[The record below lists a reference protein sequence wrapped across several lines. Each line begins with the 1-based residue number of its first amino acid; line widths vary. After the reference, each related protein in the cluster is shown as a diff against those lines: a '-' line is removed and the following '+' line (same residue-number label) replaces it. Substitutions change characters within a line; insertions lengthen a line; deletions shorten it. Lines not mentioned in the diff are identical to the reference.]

1 MKDSTKSSL
10 VLIGVGLFMIAFGV
24 ILLSLVITQWD
35 VWVDQLML
43 TGMAIIII
51 VSVILIAIG
60 LYLIIKFII

>member
-10 VLIGVGLFMIAFGV
+10 VLIGIGLFMIAFGI
-24 ILLSLVITQWD
+24 ILLSIVITQWD
-35 VWVDQLML
+35 MGIAQLKL

>member
-10 VLIGVGLFMIAFGV
+10 VLIGIGLFMIAFGV
-24 ILLSLVITQWD
+24 ILLSIVITQWD
-35 VWVDQLML
+35 MGIAQLKL

>member
-35 VWVDQLML
+35 VWVDQLKL